1 MILMGDEFGRTQL
14 GNNNAYCIDSPLT
27 WVDWDLLTSHQHLYK
42 YVSALIKFRH
52 QHPCLRTNS
61 FDDKGIS
68 VPALPSCSFHGNEP
82 WNPDWSI
89 GSRQLAWMFC
99 RDHEQSQP
107 TVDIVYVIAN
117 SAHYATQF
125 ALPRL
130 PCNLQWAVAFNTG
143 IQDQPYNNPPVPLA
157 SSDVLAGERSV
168 IILQAVPS
176 VSG

>member
-1 MILMGDEFGRTQL
+1 MILIGDEFGRTQL

-82 WNPDWSI
+82 WNPDWSPE
-89 GSRQLAWMFC
+89 SRQLAWMFSC
-99 RDHEQSQP
+99 DHPGGDQE
-107 TVDIVYVIAN
+107 VDVVYVIAN
-117 SAHYATQF
+117 MAHYATWF
-125 ALPRL
+125 DLPVL
-130 PCNLQWAVAFNTG
+130 PEGQPWQLAFNTG
-143 IQDQPYNNPPVPLA
+143 DSSHPVLPG
-157 SSDVLAGERSV
+157 DVPFSGQGLLVGERSV
-168 IILQAVPS
+168 VIMTS
-176 VSG
+176 